1 MTIFLGPELQ
11 KILSEMGEIERRA
24 QELCRGLSEEQLAWR
39 PEPHRWS
46 IAENLIHLETTTN
59 VMLPAVDRSIS
70 DGRQRNLRSE
80 GPYNMGWLGRIYV
93 WYSEP
98 PPKIRLPAPNVLK
111 PLLNVSGLDALPA
124 FLASQQQMVV
134 RLEQA
139 NGLDL
144 SRARFQS
151 PIAAYIKMNLLSF
164 FSVFTA
170 HERRHIAQADEIR
183 TLIR

>member
-1 MTIFLGPELQ
+1 M
-11 KILSEMGEIERRA
+11 ILAPQLEAIRSEIAAIDRRV
-24 QELCRGLSEEQLAWR
+24 QELCRSLSEEQLAWR
-39 PEPHRWS
+39 PKANRWS
-46 IAENLIHLETTTN
+46 IAENLIHLETTTE
-59 VMLPAVDRSIS
+59 VMLPAVDQSIAE
-70 DGRQRNLRSE
+70 GLQRNLRSD
-80 GPYNMGWLGRIYV
+80 GPYDLGWLGRIYV

-98 PPKIRLPAPNVLK
+98 PPKIRLPAPKVLK
-111 PLLNVSGLDALPA
+111 PVRSGSGLDVLPA

-170 HERRHIAQADEIR
+170 HERRHMAQADEIR
-183 TLIR
+183 TLLL

>member
-1 MTIFLGPELQ
+1 
-11 KILSEMGEIERRA
+11 MGEIDRRA

-39 PEPHRWS
+39 PAPNRWS

-59 VMLPAVDRSIS
+59 VMLPAVDHSIA
-70 DGRQRNLRSE
+70 DGRQRNLRSD
-80 GPYNMGWLGRIYV
+80 GPYDMGWLGRVYV

-98 PPKIRLPAPNVLK
+98 PPKIRLPAPKVLS
-111 PLLNVSGLDALPA
+111 PLLSGSALDALPA
-124 FLASQQQMVV
+124 FLASQRNMIV

-139 NGLDL
+139 QGLDL
-144 SRARFQS
+144 ARARFQS
-151 PIAAYIKMNLLSF
+151 PIAAYIKMNLLAF

-170 HERRHIAQADEIR
+170 HERRHIAQADEVR